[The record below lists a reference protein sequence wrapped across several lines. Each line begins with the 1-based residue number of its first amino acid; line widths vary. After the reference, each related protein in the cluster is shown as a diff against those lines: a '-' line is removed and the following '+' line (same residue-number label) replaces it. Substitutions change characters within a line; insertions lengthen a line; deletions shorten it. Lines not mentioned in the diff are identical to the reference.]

1 MRQTEVLASNDVH
14 RAMRPR
20 TPSKLFKKMH
30 SMLTPAQLVAVVHL
44 RGTLLQP
51 LDELQRVRANFLLQ
65 QFYKKAWTDVSGA
78 K

>member
-1 MRQTEVLASNDVH
+1 
-14 RAMRPR
+14 
-20 TPSKLFKKMH
+20 
-30 SMLTPAQLVAVVHL
+30 MLTPAQLVAVVHL